1 MKHRS
6 PLVTLAAVALAFA
19 IMFTVNMLSGPP
31 GSSSTGTAGPSAA
44 PATATASSPS
54 PQPTETAVATP
65 SASPS
70 KREDSKFGE
79 KVVYAGRTDDDT
91 AAIAVAVLGDQA
103 AAYLCDGRNVEAW
116 FRGAVDGG
124 DLSLKSKS
132 GATLQAELDGDH
144 IKGTVKIKNDT
155 LRFEINEAKKPS
167 GLYRARGSQTTI
179 GWIVLEDGSQVG
191 VQTSGADSSAA
202 PRAQPGEPAGHGWRR
217 ESRCRTGQRRR
228 RVVSR
233 GDFMTSIPVP
243 APEAP
248 ARRTERHQDRPRGDR
263 LCHRNCGLHRPGG
276 VWAAAHTDG
285 PCSQHRRVL
294 HRCGSQGI
302 PGLNRY
308 GLGHRADRDRAGD
321 LRTDPTYV
329 AAGSVPSIAGPGDWQ
344 SSSRFRWRCTVST
357 HWASRPSTAG

>member
-1 MKHRS
+1 VKHRS

-44 PATATASSPS
+44 QATATANTPS
-54 PQPTETAVATP
+54 PQPTETAAATP

-70 KREDSKFGE
+70 ESAEDSSFPE
-79 KVVYAGRTDDDT
+79 KVVYAGRTDDGP

-103 AAYLCDGRNVEAW
+103 AAYFCDGRNVEAW

-124 DLSLKSKS
+124 DISLKSKS

-191 VQTSGADSSAA
+191 IQTSGGDSSAA
-202 PRAQPGEPAGHGWRR
+202 PELN
-217 ESRCRTGQRRR
+217 
-228 RVVSR
+228 
-233 GDFMTSIPVP
+233 
-243 APEAP
+243 PENP
-248 ARRTERHQDRPRGDR
+248 Q
-263 LCHRNCGLHRPGG
+263 
-276 VWAAAHTDG
+276 V
-285 PCSQHRRVL
+285 
-294 HRCGSQGI
+294 
-302 PGLNRY
+302 
-308 GLGHRADRDRAGD
+308 
-321 LRTDPTYV
+321 
-329 AAGSVPSIAGPGDWQ
+329 
-344 SSSRFRWRCTVST
+344 
-357 HWASRPSTAG
+357 TAGGESLDAAPVNGDEEL